1 MLRNNCLSRS
11 FQKSKVILKIVLL
24 VLKLD
29 FTDLREDET
38 EDDDINVGGNE
49 PPSAFFGFWF
59 KVLPL

>member
-11 FQKSKVILKIVLL
+11 FQKSEVMLNIVLL

-38 EDDDINVGGNE
+38 EDDDINVSGYE

>member
-1 MLRNNCLSRS
+1 M
-11 FQKSKVILKIVLL
+11 LKIVLL

-49 PPSAFFGFWF
+49 PPSAFLGFWF

>member
-1 MLRNNCLSRS
+1 MLN
-11 FQKSKVILKIVLL
+11 IVLL